1 MKNKLNVFSN
11 DKIKSFLKTFLSKY
25 ELNFMNLEAI
35 VYDKKNVQMNIVILS
50 NVKELDLIEFS
61 KLSDNF
67 LIISNLKNINYNSNN
82 KVKILNTPTSINRI
96 KNSINNFIQNTE
108 IQFHDI
114 SIDSEKLINLNNKS
128 FCYLTKIE
136 LEILRYLIRE
146 KASRKKI
153 IKENI
158 LNIKSNIDTNSL
170 ESHLSRIRKK
180 LNKIE
185 TVVKIQTKGEKL
197 LITV

>member
-1 MKNKLNVFSN
+1 
-11 DKIKSFLKTFLSKY
+11 
-25 ELNFMNLEAI
+25 MNLESI
-35 VYDKKNVQMNIVILS
+35 DYDKKKIQMNVVILS
-50 NVKELDLIEFS
+50 NVKEFDLIDFS

-67 LIISNLKNINYNSNN
+67 LIISNLKNINFYSNSNN
-82 KVKILNTPTSINRI
+82 KIKTLKTPTSINRI
-96 KNSINNFIQNTE
+96 KNSINNFIQNSE
-108 IQFHDI
+108 IQFHEI
-114 SIDSEKLINLNNKS
+114 SIDNEKITNLNNKS

-146 KASRKKI
+146 KALRKKI

-158 LNIKSNIDTNSL
+158 LKIKSTIDTNSL

-185 TVVKIQTKGEKL
+185 TVVKIKTKGDKL
-197 LITV
+197 VIAFN

>member
-11 DKIKSFLKTFLSKY
+11 NKIKSFLKTFLSQY
-25 ELNFMNLEAI
+25 ELSFMNLEDI
-35 VYDKKNVQMNIVILS
+35 DYNKKNVQMNILILS
-50 NVKELDLIEFS
+50 NFKDVDLIDFS

-82 KVKILNTPTSINRI
+82 KVKILNTPTSMNCI
-96 KNSINNFIQNTE
+96 KNSINNFIQNSE

-114 SIDSEKLINLNNKS
+114 SIENEKLTNLNNKS

-185 TVVKIQTKGEKL
+185 TVVKIQAKGEKL

>member
-11 DKIKSFLKTFLSKY
+11 NKIKSFLKTFLSQY
-25 ELNFMNLEAI
+25 ELSFINLEDI
-35 VYDKKNVQMNIVILS
+35 DYNKKNYQMNIVILS
-50 NVKELDLIEFS
+50 NFKDVDLIDFS

-96 KNSINNFIQNTE
+96 KNTINNFIQNSE

-114 SIDSEKLINLNNKS
+114 SIENERLINLNNKS

-185 TVVKIQTKGEKL
+185 TVVKIITKGEKL

>member
-11 DKIKSFLKTFLSKY
+11 DKIKSFLKTFLSQY
-25 ELNFMNLEAI
+25 ELSFINLEDI
-35 VYDKKNVQMNIVILS
+35 DYNKKNVQMNIVILS
-50 NVKELDLIEFS
+50 NFKDVDLIDFS
-61 KLSDNF
+61 KLSNNF

-82 KVKILNTPTSINRI
+82 KVKILNTPSSINRI
-96 KNSINNFIQNTE
+96 KNTINNFIQNSE
-108 IQFHDI
+108 MQFHDI
-114 SIDSEKLINLNNKS
+114 SIENERLTNLNNKS

-136 LEILRYLIRE
+136 LEILWYLIRE

-185 TVVKIQTKGEKL
+185 TVVKIITKGEKL

>member
-11 DKIKSFLKTFLSKY
+11 DKIKSFLKTFLSQY
-25 ELNFMNLEAI
+25 ELSFINLEDI
-35 VYDKKNVQMNIVILS
+35 DYNKKNVQMNIVILS
-50 NVKELDLIEFS
+50 NFKDVDLIDFS
-61 KLSDNF
+61 KLSNNF

-82 KVKILNTPTSINRI
+82 KVKILNTPSSINRI
-96 KNSINNFIQNTE
+96 KNTINNFIQNSE
-108 IQFHDI
+108 MQFHDI
-114 SIDSEKLINLNNKS
+114 SIENERLTNLNNKS

-185 TVVKIQTKGEKL
+185 TVVKIITKGEKL